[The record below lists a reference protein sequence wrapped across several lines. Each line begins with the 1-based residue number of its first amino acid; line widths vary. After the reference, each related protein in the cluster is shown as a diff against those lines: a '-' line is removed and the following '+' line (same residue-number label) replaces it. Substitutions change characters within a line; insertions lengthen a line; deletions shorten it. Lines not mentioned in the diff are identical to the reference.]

1 MRLNTRAF
9 AMAGGSLAAAVVFG
23 LTLLGLIAPHAASA
37 LGPFSGLLFGHSM
50 SVAGAFVGA
59 LWAYA
64 YGFAGGGALA
74 FVYNLALVPPP
85 PLEDEIPPDDP
96 EPGRT

>member
-9 AMAGGSLAAAVVFG
+9 AMAGGALAAAVVFG
-23 LTLLGLIAPHAASA
+23 LTLLGLAAPGPAAA
-37 LGPFSGLLFGHSM
+37 LGPVSGLLFGHSL
-50 SVAGAFVGA
+50 SVGGAFVGA
-59 LWAYA
+59 LWAYV
-64 YGFAGGGALA
+64 YGFLGCGALA

-85 PLEDEIPPDDP
+85 PLEDSPPAAGS

>member
-9 AMAGGSLAAAVVFG
+9 AIAGGALASAAVFG
-23 LTLLGLIAPHAASA
+23 LTLLHLAGPGLPEPGIRSLA
-37 LGPFSGLLFGHSM
+37 GVLFGYTP

-59 LWAYA
+59 MWAYA
-64 YGFAGGGALA
+64 YGFVGAGALA

-85 PLEDEIPPDDP
+85 PLEGELSGGSGDQP
-96 EPGRT
+96 

>member
-9 AMAGGSLAAAVVFG
+9 AIAGGALTSALVFG
-23 LTLLGLIAPHAASA
+23 LTFLFLLGPGDPTTLRP
-37 LGPFSGLLFGHSM
+37 LSGLLFGYHV

-59 LWAYA
+59 MWGYV
-64 YGFAGGGALA
+64 YGWLGGGALA

-85 PLEDEIPPDDP
+85 PLELESGSA
-96 EPGRT
+96 EPGSEAA